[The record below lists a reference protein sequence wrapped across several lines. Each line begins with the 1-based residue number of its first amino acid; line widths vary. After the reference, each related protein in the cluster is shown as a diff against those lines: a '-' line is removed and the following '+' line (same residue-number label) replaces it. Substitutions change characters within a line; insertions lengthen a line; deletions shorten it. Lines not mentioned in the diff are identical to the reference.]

1 MSTPFNSSTHHP
13 SSADSSA
20 HPDFTVRDVAEYS
33 DHRRPLVR
41 ALKAGGWALVAVT
54 IISLMYWGQAREQ
67 PGILG
72 VLLGVAIGGGFVLAT
87 AATVLATARSSPTT
101 TMAVVLG
108 GWLVKLAIVIVLLLW
123 LRGFEFYDNAAFG
136 VTTIVALVVALGAE
150 TWGIITSRTAYIS

>member
-1 MSTPFNSSTHHP
+1 MSTPFNSSTPHP
-13 SSADSSA
+13 SSAGNNA
-20 HPDFTVRDVAEYS
+20 HPDLAVQDVAEYS

-41 ALKAGGWALVAVT
+41 ALKAGVWALLAVT
-54 IISLMYWGQAREQ
+54 ILSLMYWGQARDQ
-67 PGILG
+67 HGILG

-87 AATVLATARSSPTT
+87 AATVLATAHSSPTT

-123 LRGFEFYDNAAFG
+123 LRRFDFYDTVAFG
-136 VTTIVALVVALGAE
+136 VTTLAALVVALGAE